1 MKMKKIIVPLL
12 LAGAALSGAATA
24 DAATGI
30 VNLNQIL
37 NTDPAFQSAAK
48 AYAAEQA
55 KLEKSFAE
63 KSKNMTDAQKQ
74 QLAQNY
80 QKQLAQK
87 DNELIGPIQ
96 KKVNEAVEKVAKE
109 KNVDTIVVPG
119 GYIYGTI
126 SVDLTKDVQ
135 KAMK

>member
-63 KSKNMTDAQKQ
+63 KSKNMTTRNNWLRKTT
-74 QLAQNY
+74 N
-80 QKQLAQK
+80 
-87 DNELIGPIQ
+87 
-96 KKVNEAVEKVAKE
+96 
-109 KNVDTIVVPG
+109 
-119 GYIYGTI
+119 
-126 SVDLTKDVQ
+126 
-135 KAMK
+135 